1 MGIRHL
7 TILMAVCEEKSM
19 SKAAVKLFMTQPA
32 VSQAIKELEEEY
44 GALLFERFSKCLYV
58 TEAGEEL
65 YHYAAQIISLFE
77 KSKRI
82 AKGDARKEV
91 IKIGANITVG
101 TTMMQSYVKKYNESH
116 QNVAVQVNINNAS
129 KIKELLI
136 KNELDFALLEEGKID
151 AYFNSEV
158 FFEDRIV
165 VIANTRNAVT
175 KKEKIY
181 LKDLVEEELLLRE
194 RGAGVRDSFEMM
206 VSLQGVSIQPTWE
219 SCSSKALV
227 NAVITDLGIA
237 VLPYRIAKEYIDSGK
252 VAELKIEDMNLNRK
266 LMIVYHKNKK
276 LQKAALEFIQLVR
289 ELKFE

>member
-7 TILMAVCEEKSM
+7 NILIAVYEEKSM
-19 SKAAVKLFMTQPA
+19 SKAAARLFMTQPA

-77 KSKRI
+77 KSKGI
-82 AKGDARKEV
+82 SKGDKIKEI

-101 TTMMQSYVKKYNESH
+101 TTMMQNYVMKYKEEH
-116 QNVAVQVNINNAS
+116 QNVIVQVNINNAS

-151 AYFNSEV
+151 DYFNSEV

-165 VIANTRNAVT
+165 VIANMQNAVI

-181 LKDLVEEELLLRE
+181 LKDLVEEDFLLRE
-194 RGAGVRDSFEMM
+194 RGAGVRDTFEML

-219 SCSSKALV
+219 SCSSKALI
-227 NAVITDLGIA
+227 NAVISGLGIA
-237 VLPYRIAKEYIDSGK
+237 VLPYRLAKEYIDSGK

-266 LMIVYHKNKK
+266 LLIVSHKNKK
-276 LQKAALEFIQLVR
+276 LQRAALEFIQIVK